1 MKKLTKEESLN
12 VKGGGGVGI
21 GAIIGLVV
29 FGLLGLA
36 AGIVDGYSRP
46 LVCRK

>member
-1 MKKLTKEESLN
+1 MKKLTKEEALN

-29 FGLLGLA
+29 LGLA

>member
-1 MKKLTKEESLN
+1 MKKLTKEEEIK
-12 VKGGGGVGI
+12 VKGGGGIGI

-29 FGLLGLA
+29 FGVIGFA
-36 AGIVDGYSRP
+36 AGIIDGYMRP